1 MLLGA
6 KYKHDLTGIRWIIE
20 GSLLLDISCRITVGL
35 LQMFAMFNEMFGGM
49 LGAMGGM
56 FFVPGMM
63 DPFADFLDDGKLI
76 CCVTSHSSVSDSVVP

>member
-1 MLLGA
+1 
-6 KYKHDLTGIRWIIE
+6 
-20 GSLLLDISCRITVGL
+20 
-35 LQMFAMFNEMFGGM
+35 MFAMFNEMFGGM

-76 CCVTSHSSVSDSVVP
+76 SCATSHSSVSDSVVP